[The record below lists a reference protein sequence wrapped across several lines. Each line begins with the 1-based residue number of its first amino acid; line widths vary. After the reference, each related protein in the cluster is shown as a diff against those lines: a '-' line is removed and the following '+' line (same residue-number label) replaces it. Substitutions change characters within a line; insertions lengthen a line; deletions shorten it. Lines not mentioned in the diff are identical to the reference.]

1 MWGLAAIKVIVILF
15 FHFHLPYT
23 IKKIIF
29 GLFIS
34 GQFIKI
40 SSKFSTFDTKNSINW
55 KMANAKIILKI
66 NLP

>member
-1 MWGLAAIKVIVILF
+1 M
-15 FHFHLPYT
+15 
-23 IKKIIF
+23 
-29 GLFIS
+29 S